1 MARDSLG
8 AREMSRRRLP
18 LVLLCTVIACGTAPV
33 DGVDGR
39 DDRFGAGSGKADG
52 GLSDAE
58 IEGVLA
64 VVNALSVQELDDA
77 VGLDHRAANG
87 IVARRDDDGE
97 FEDLE
102 ALDAVPYVGQS
113 ALDKLL
119 EYATENGYVEGED
132 AAPAC
137 LMISEY
143 AEGTG
148 NYNKAIEVWNCG
160 DEAVALA
167 GRSLCLVR
175 NGDKSCTV
183 TNEFS
188 DVQLPAGD
196 TWVVCRTMGGTFND
210 PLQSL
215 RDRCDQEMP
224 GVVLMSGDD
233 RFAVLDRDGSVLD
246 AFGRF
251 SWRPATE
258 IWANVVLRRCDLAP
272 YLGTGFF
279 TTEGHYTSHS
289 GNTHAGLGVAPTDG
303 CD

>member
-1 MARDSLG
+1 MPRRKVARL
-8 AREMSRRRLP
+8 A
-18 LVLLCTVIACGTAPV
+18 LVLVCTALACGSDPS
-33 DGVDGR
+33 GGDGR

-58 IEGVLA
+58 IAGVLA
-64 VVNALSVQELDDA
+64 VVNALSVQELDDD
-77 VGLDHRAANG
+77 VGLDRRAADG
-87 IVARRDDDGE
+87 IVAQRDDDGA
-97 FEDLE
+97 FEDLA

-113 ALDKLL
+113 ALDKLV
-119 EYATENGYVEGED
+119 EYATDNGFVDGDD

-143 AEGTG
+143 AEGQG

-160 DEAVALA
+160 DEAIALA

-175 NGDKSCTV
+175 NGDHECTV

-196 TWVVCRTMGGTFND
+196 TWVVCRTLGGTFND
-210 PLQSL
+210 PMQTL

-233 RFAVLDRDGSVLD
+233 RLAVLDRDDTVLD

-251 SWRPATE
+251 SWRPGFE
-258 IWANVVLRRCDLAP
+258 IWADMVLRRCDLAP
-272 YLGTGFF
+272 YLGTAFF
-279 TTEGHYTSHS
+279 TTEGHYTRHS
-289 GNTHAGLGVAPTDG
+289 RHDHTNLGIAPTDG
-303 CD
+303 C